1 MPGATL
7 VRPPPVDPS
16 KSPMETVLELRT
28 LSDIGPDTFTNARE
42 LWHPPG
48 ARGVYGGAVIAQCL
62 AAAQETVPTP
72 SPENNQAVFLIHS
85 MHCYFV
91 LAGDASIPIL
101 YHVERVREGK
111 SFLTRTVQARQRGK
125 CIFTTTL
132 SFMRENSGGESTVDH
147 GWDVP
152 EGAREGLDNIIQGQ
166 LDGDDEDAGP
176 NGVESQGPFISKVL
190 GIANK
195 QSPHPQERKP
205 QAWVKCRGTISPS
218 GGQHAHLAALAYMSD
233 SWFIGTVSRV
243 HGLSRA
249 GHVLYNQNFPST
261 AEYSARQPEAS
272 KNTLKTPDGAKI
284 GMMVSLDHTIYFHR
298 PREVK
303 ADQWMCTQM
312 QTPWSGQ
319 GRGLVEQRIWNKEGR
334 LVASCY
340 QEGLVRLQQKS
351 GPGSKSRL

>member
-28 LSDIGPDTFTNARE
+28 LSDIGPDIFTNARE

-48 ARGVYGGAVIAQCL
+48 ARGLYGGAVISQCL
-62 AAAQETVPTP
+62 AAAQETVPSP
-72 SPENNQAVFLIHS
+72 SPENNRAVFLIHS

-101 YHVERVREGK
+101 YHVERVRDGK

-132 SFMRENSGGESTVDH
+132 SFMRENSGDESTVDH
-147 GWDVP
+147 GWDMP
-152 EGAREGLDNIIQGQ
+152 EGAREGLDKILRGQ
-166 LDGDDEDAGP
+166 VDGDDEDAGP
-176 NGVESQGPFISKVL
+176 NGVESRGPFISKIL
-190 GIANK
+190 GIADNH
-195 QSPHPQERKP
+195 SPYPHQRKP
-205 QAWVKCRGTISPS
+205 EAWVKCRGSISPS

-243 HGLSRA
+243 HGISRA
-249 GHVLYNQNFPST
+249 GAHLYNEIFPPT
-261 AEYSARQPEAS
+261 TRYSSGQAEAS
-272 KNTLKTPDGAKI
+272 KNTLRTPEGARV
-284 GMMVSLDHTIYFHR
+284 GMM
-298 PREVK
+298 
-303 ADQWMCTQM
+303 M

-319 GRGLVEQRIWNKEGR
+319 GRGLVEQRIWNKDGR
-334 LVASCY
+334 TMY
-340 QEGLVRLQQKS
+340 
-351 GPGSKSRL
+351 